1 MVDSDDADSDD
12 PEYEPRPE
20 WAKGELVSDQYTVL
34 TGKLNIANISCLNE
48 LTNLDPVN
56 DVLSAFTSFNKI
68 IV

>member
-34 TGKLNIANISCLNE
+34 TGKLNIAN
-48 LTNLDPVN
+48 
-56 DVLSAFTSFNKI
+56 KI
-68 IV
+68 NYKLFERID

>member
-34 TGKLNIANISCLNE
+34 TGKLNIANKL
-48 LTNLDPVN
+48 
-56 DVLSAFTSFNKI
+56 
-68 IV
+68 